1 MSISPFYKNQTYFGD
16 GVSHE
21 LCVPGSAV
29 ENTQR
34 NSVGCPLDLMDH
46 RLHSQKEQMDECRKA
61 ISRFGNSKKISV
73 IRFILIPAHRASAL
87 CLQN

>member
-1 MSISPFYKNQTYFGD
+1 MSKQTYFGY

-21 LCVPGSAV
+21 LCVSASAV

-34 NSVGCPLDLMDH
+34 NSVSCPLDLMNNS
-46 RLHSQKEQMDECRKA
+46 LHSQKKQMDECRKA
-61 ISRFGNSKKISV
+61 VSHEGNINKNTMICSI
-73 IRFILIPAHRASAL
+73 IIPAHRASAL